1 MEKWLGAALDYVPR
15 WLTFQLRALAQPGC
29 AIAVAHRGKVL
40 LDEAF
45 GHGDLQRRVPL
56 TSRHRFRV
64 ASHSKTFTAAG
75 VLLLRERGRLQLDDP
90 VGRHVDGLHADVAR
104 VTIGQLLSHSAGV
117 VRDGAD
123 AGQWTDQRRFRSAAE
138 LRADLAAAPAIE
150 PNSRFKYSNH
160 GYGLLGLAIEAITGE
175 PYATWIGREVVA
187 AAGLPATTPD
197 WTPRRGMQFARGH
210 SAMLPLGRRVVIPG
224 DNPTRAMAPATGFV
238 ATAADL
244 ARFYAQLSPTA
255 KHSVLSVASRR
266 ELTRRQ
272 WRDPYSSVER
282 WYGLGT
288 MSGALGDWEWFGHSG
303 AFQGYLSRTVVVPSQ
318 DLAVSVL
325 TNAIDGPAYFWVD
338 GVLHV
343 LRAFARHGAPTRRT
357 AAWRGRWWTMWGA
370 VDLLPMA
377 SRVMVA
383 TPALMHPL
391 FDATEIEPGR
401 AGHGRIVQ
409 AGGLGSHGEGA
420 RIVRNGRGTVTEVWI
435 GGSRL
440 RSERRVAREMARRYD
455 ALTAPRGRRRAAG
468 RGTS

>member
-1 MEKWLGAALDYVPR
+1 VEKWIGAALDYVPR
-15 WLTFQLRALAQPGC
+15 WLAFQLRALEQPGC
-29 AIAVAHRGKVL
+29 AIAVAHRGRVV
-40 LDEAF
+40 LDEAL
-45 GHGDLQRRVPL
+45 GSADLARQTPL
-56 TSRHRFRV
+56 TRRHRLRV

-75 VLLLRERGRLQLDDP
+75 VLRLRERGRLQLDDP
-90 VGRHVDGLHADVAR
+90 VGRHVPDLHAAVAR

-123 AGQWTDQRRFRSAAE
+123 AGQWVDQRPFRSTAD
-138 LRADLAAAPAIE
+138 LRADLADAPTIE

-160 GYGLLGLAIEAITGE
+160 GYGLLGLVIEAVTGE
-175 PYATWIGREVVA
+175 PYATWMDREIVA
-187 AAGLPATTPD
+187 AAGLTATTPD
-197 WTPRRGMQFARGH
+197 CTLRRGTPFARGH

-224 DNPTRAMAPATGFV
+224 DNETRAMAPATGFV

-244 ARFYAQLSPTA
+244 ARFYAQLSPSA
-255 KHSVLSVASRR
+255 KRSVLSVASRR
-266 ELTRRQ
+266 EMTRRH

-288 MSGALGDWEWFGHSG
+288 MSGTLGDWEWFGHSG

-318 DLAVSVL
+318 ELVVSVL

-338 GVLHV
+338 GALHV

-357 AAWRGRWWTMWGA
+357 ARWSGRWWSMWGA

-391 FDATEIEPGR
+391 FDATEIEPNGAGR
-401 AGHGRIVQ
+401 GRITQ
-409 AGGLGSHGEGA
+409 AGGLGSYGEGA
-420 RIVRNGRGTVTEVWI
+420 RLVRNGPGAVTEVWI
-435 GGSRL
+435 GASRL
-440 RSERRVAREMARRYD
+440 RSERRVARDMTRRYESKRSV
-455 ALTAPRGRRRAAG
+455 AKST
-468 RGTS
+468 